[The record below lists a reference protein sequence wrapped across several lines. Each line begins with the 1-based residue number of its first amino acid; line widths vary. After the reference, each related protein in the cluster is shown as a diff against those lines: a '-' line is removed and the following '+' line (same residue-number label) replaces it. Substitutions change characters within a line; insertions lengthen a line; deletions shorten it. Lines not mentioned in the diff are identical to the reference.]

1 MFLKMDV
8 GKICYVSVNICI
20 SILFFLLGVFE
31 GITKIIKPMICF
43 SVSKQ
48 DQISHFKYNINIF

>member
-20 SILFFLLGVFE
+20 SIYKL
-31 GITKIIKPMICF
+31 GITNLLFCVCDFCDGPIGQEK
-43 SVSKQ
+43 SHVYHYVSY
-48 DQISHFKYNINIF
+48 I